1 MALDATVNNAGSLQ
15 RALAAGGTIR
25 LRSAAP
31 LRIAEPLRID
41 RPTRL
46 IGGSLVAPTD
56 GPLFDIVSSSV
67 DLVGVR
73 IRGGAGP
80 GSVRRP
86 GQFLIWAHGA
96 ADAPLHDVVVSGC
109 VLTDSLSDAVR
120 LQWCTDSQVVGNR
133 VDHALYAGVMC
144 LSCSR
149 VLVADN
155 QIRDIPL
162 TAGTVDCYGIAFSDV
177 ENTAASRSQNC
188 RAVRNL
194 VERVDREGIDTHGG
208 LGITITGNIVVGCA
222 RGIAVVSGNDARLM
236 PPQRCLVAHNRID
249 AVGARAEAMEAV
261 AFRGT
266 DAAPATGAV
275 VGNVVRG
282 YRRPLS
288 LWHAAPA
295 SPWAGSS
302 ITMTRRN
309 GRRRAFP
316 RPRPFLRRSGFRR
329 L

>member
-1 MALDATVNNAGSLQ
+1 MALDAPVNDVRSLR

-25 LRSAAP
+25 LRSAEP
-31 LRIAEPLRID
+31 LRPAEPLRID

-46 IGGSLVAPTD
+46 IGGSLAAPPD
-56 GPLFDIVSSSV
+56 GPLFDIASSSV
-67 DLVGVR
+67 ELVGVR

-80 GSVRRP
+80 GRVRRP
-86 GQFLIWAHGA
+86 GQFLIWAHGE

-120 LQWCTDSQVVGNR
+120 LQWCTDSRVVGNR
-133 VDHALYAGVMC
+133 VSHVLYAGVMC

-162 TAGTVDCYGIAFSDV
+162 TSGTVDGYGIAFSDAD
-177 ENTAASRSQNC
+177 NTEASRSQNC

-208 LGITITGNIVVGCA
+208 LGITIAGNVVVGCA
-222 RGIAVVSGNDARLM
+222 RGIAVVSGNETRLTA
-236 PPQRCLVAHNRID
+236 PQRCLVAHNRID
-249 AVGARAEAMEAV
+249 AAGSRAVAMEAV

-288 LWHAAPA
+288 LWRATPV
-295 SPWAGSS
+295 SPR
-302 ITMTRRN
+302 TMTPRN
-309 GRRRAFP
+309 GRGRAFP